1 MINSGSICY
10 YPQNRT
16 ESSMIINFHI
26 DLIIANKTLILSLP
40 HTENFIQSTW
50 FNQMIVKTKSK
61 NWQLDFITESTSLIL
76 LSLNYFHQMN

>member
-1 MINSGSICY
+1 MINSDSICY
-10 YPQNRT
+10 CPLNKT
-16 ESSMIINFHI
+16 ESLMIINFHI
-26 DLIIANKTLILSLP
+26 DLIIANKTLILNLH

-76 LSLNYFHQMN
+76 LSLNYSHQMN